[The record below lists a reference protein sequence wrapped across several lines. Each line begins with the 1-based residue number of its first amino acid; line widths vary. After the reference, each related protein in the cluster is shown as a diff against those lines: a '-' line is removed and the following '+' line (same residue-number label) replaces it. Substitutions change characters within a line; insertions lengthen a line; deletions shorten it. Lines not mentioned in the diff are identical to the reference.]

1 MPNADTQ
8 LKSNDCGISAVKTIF
23 NIFST
28 NIDRKYIENNIPLEE
43 KGSRLSD
50 LKDFFNTHGFIANY
64 KLLDINYIQGNSKSL
79 TDLFPFI
86 LPVQNSNGLHY
97 VVVTEAKNNKL
108 KILLAYRSS

>member
-50 LKDFFNTHGFIANY
+50 LKDFFNTHG
-64 KLLDINYIQGNSKSL
+64 LR
-79 TDLFPFI
+79 T
-86 LPVQNSNGLHY
+86 LH
-97 VVVTEAKNNKL
+97 
-108 KILLAYRSS
+108 

>member
-1 MPNADTQ
+1 MPKPDTQ

-50 LKDFFNTHGFIANY
+50 LKDFFNTHSGASLVCRAFA
-64 KLLDINYIQGNSKSL
+64 LLTCALISTYSYFPLSL
-79 TDLFPFI
+79 PSF
-86 LPVQNSNGLHY
+86 LPRFQ
-97 VVVTEAKNNKL
+97 
-108 KILLAYRSS
+108 